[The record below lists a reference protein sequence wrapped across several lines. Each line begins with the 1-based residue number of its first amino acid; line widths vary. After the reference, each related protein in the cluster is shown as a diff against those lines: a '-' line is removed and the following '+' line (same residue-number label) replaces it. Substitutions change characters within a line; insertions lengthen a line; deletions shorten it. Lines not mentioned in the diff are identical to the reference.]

1 MKEILSCSYLCFCSA
16 KLRFFKLCKFSFW
29 KGKPLFYRF
38 LWYYRFF
45 CFLLFAI
52 FSAFLHRS
60 FCSKSPFSSEKSHHA
75 RHTRLDFFASR
86 NVALERNFD
95 FQSAGMPRIGWGRRF
110 GIYSSEYSS
119 EYLSEF
125 VRTPLKPKIFVL
137 FVSEIGF
144 LSLLLRDF

>member
-29 KGKPLFYRF
+29 KGRPLFYRF

-95 FQSAGMPRIGWGRRF
+95 FQSAGMPRIGWGSCV
-110 GIYSSEYSS
+110 GLYSSEHSLNIRLNSS
-119 EYLSEF
+119 EY
-125 VRTPLKPKIFVL
+125 PLKQKYL
-137 FVSEIGF
+137 CS
-144 LSLLLRDF
+144 LSAR

>member
-75 RHTRLDFFASR
+75 RQARLKSFASR
-86 NVALERNFD
+86 SVALERNFD
-95 FQSAGMPRIGWGRRF
+95 FQSAGMPRIGWGRCF